1 MAEDYLKK
9 QGAPYLWNDDRV
21 IKDIEKSTWL
31 DTAFPDEEARKA
43 FIRRMHDLENRRTIP
58 TKGQRDSMIKY
69 IGELLN
75 NSKIPDDFKQSL
87 QKTNENLNKIAS
99 YPTKAEFKQSL
110 KDAKDKEA
118 KIRDFQKTQYFN
130 AYPNN
135 MPVRVADAI
144 DNKVGI
150 LGEHTN
156 KPTEIRS
163 TSPDVPDKVSYK
175 NMLLNAVNKAGRA
188 VGESTVGALTD
199 AVRKP
204 FGAPL
209 QHTKAFVNGTVPML
223 AGVGASLFWPNE
235 YFKKIAEAKQGVLNQ
250 NNPLTYTNTYSNPA
264 ENALLSRYKKAVD
277 PILDYTIPDIRKNGY
292 YGKDPVNI
300 RNLVDG
306 NSQTPLLEKFKEN
319 IIPFLEQ
326 ADAKLEAAGIPV
338 EERYKY
344 LTRQMESGEIQNF
357 ILRDLLGFRSKEE
370 NAEAIENYIKSK
382 GLDDETADALRN
394 LGGKYAENFNSDINL
409 YPPLIRETPDGGFD
423 VSAFYNNY
431 NDFVKTSKNKGLAF
445 TEGLEEGGY
454 TGAGLGAITG
464 LLTGKGLGG
473 KLKSAFGHALSG
485 GAIGGLTSGTI
496 DATMANFFT
505 DNVLSNLFP
514 QDTYQTIANSQY
526 LINTGNMNALPQDT
540 NLNTNNWDQNSW
552 KERLGWKE
560 PIIQEAPNKENSGEA
575 TEGEGTED
583 DEFKYLTDI

>member
-31 DTAFPDEEARKA
+31 DTAFPDEEAKKA

-75 NSKIPDDFKQSL
+75 NSKIPEDFKQSL

-156 KPTEIRS
+156 KPTVIRS

-209 QHTKAFVNGTVPML
+209 QHAKAIVNGTVPML
-223 AGVGASLFWPNE
+223 AGVAASLFWPNE
-235 YFKKIAEAKQGVLNQ
+235 YFKKLADAKQGVLNQ
-250 NNPLTYTNTYSNPA
+250 NNPLGSFKRSYKPA
-264 ENALLSRYKKAVD
+264 DENALLSRYKNVVD
-277 PILDYTIPDIRKNGY
+277 PILDYRIPDIRKNGY
-292 YGKDPVNI
+292 YGDKPVTM
-300 RNLVDG
+300 RNLVNG
-306 NSQTPLLEKFKEN
+306 TPLLESFKEN
-319 IIPFLEQ
+319 IMPFLEAKDKFL
-326 ADAKLEAAGIPV
+326 ADNNIPEV
-338 EERYKY
+338 ERYKY
-344 LTRQMESGEIQNF
+344 FTKQMSPEEIQNF
-357 ILRDLLGFRSKEE
+357 ILRDILGYRSAAE
-370 NAEAIENYIKSK
+370 NTEAIENYIKSK
-382 GLDDETADALRN
+382 GLDDETAEALRN
-394 LGGKYAENFNSDINL
+394 LEAQYAENFNSDINL
-409 YPPLIRETPDGGFD
+409 FPPLIRELPNGGFD
-423 VSAFYNNY
+423 VSSFYKNY
-431 NDFVKTSKNKGLAF
+431 NEYVKASKNKGSAF
-445 TEGLEEGGY
+445 TEGLEEGGAL
-454 TGAGLGAITG
+454 GAGLGAITG
-464 LLTGKGLGG
+464 AITGKGILGRA
-473 KLKSAFGHALSG
+473 KSAVGHAFSG
-485 GAIGGLTSGTI
+485 GAVGGLTSGTI
-496 DATMANFFT
+496 DATRAAFFT
-505 DNVLSNLFP
+505 DDALPYLYP
-514 QDTYQTIANSQY
+514 KETYTSKPFREY
-526 LINTGNMNALPQDT
+526 LVNTGNMNALPKVT
-540 NLNTNNWDQNSW
+540 NPNIYNPEQSPWN
-552 KERLGWKE
+552 ERLGWKE
-560 PIIQEAPNKENSGEA
+560 PPKPEAPKA
-575 TEGEGTED
+575 TEAPKVEEFDPED
-583 DEFKYLTDI
+583 I